1 MLHACR
7 IWNEVSSGLQK
18 AFSHRTIR
26 SVMHQDITPQ
36 IMQKRFVPLYISN
49 KGTIR
54 PYCARNYVARM
65 PNLEQGQFR
74 SPKSFQSQNHQV
86 CDASRHHSSN
96 HAKAFAV
103 TTCATSQN
111 LDKVSS
117 GLQKAFSHRTI
128 RSVMH
133 QDITPQIMQKRLLQ
147 RPAQPRRI
155 WTRSVQVSKKPSVTE
170 PSGL

>member
-1 MLHACR
+1 
-7 IWNEVSSGLQK
+7 
-18 AFSHRTIR
+18 
-26 SVMHQDITPQ
+26 MHQDITPE
-36 IMQKRFVPLYISN
+36 IMQKRFVPLYNSN

-54 PYCARNYVARM
+54 PYCDRNYVARM

-74 SPKSFQSQNHQV
+74 SPKSLQSQNHQV

-96 HAKAFAV
+96 HAKAFVA
-103 TTCATSQN
+103 TPCATTQN

-117 GLQKAFSHRTI
+117 GLHKAFSHRTI

-133 QDITPQIMQKRLLQ
+133 QDITPQIIQKRFVPPYCNNEGNNRQYTGIPLLNADCI
-147 RPAQPRRI
+147 R
-155 WTRSVQVSKKPSVTE
+155 TRSVQVSTKRSVIE